1 VLLAIENPLNQ
12 SALAFPTLEV
22 FHIIGFA
29 TAIGTIALVDLRMLG
44 LGLLNRSALQLQRD
58 TSVWTFSALTIA
70 IVSGLLLFSTD
81 PDMYYLNLSFVAKML
96 CLMVAIIWQYTI
108 RRKAA
113 MSETSTVTSRL
124 VAILSLLLW
133 CSVIFGG
140 IFIGFVDIGLG
151 FGGRG

>member
-1 VLLAIENPLNQ
+1 LNQ

-22 FHIIGFA
+22 FHILGFA

-44 LGLLNRSALQLQRD
+44 VGLVGRSPLQLQRD
-58 TSVWTFSALTIA
+58 TGVWTFAALAVA

-81 PDMYYLNLSFVAKML
+81 PDMYYLNLSFVVKL
-96 CLMVAIIWQYTI
+96 FCLIVAIIWQYTI

-113 MSETSTVTSRL
+113 ASGTSFITPGL

-133 CSVIFGG
+133 SSVIFGG
-140 IFIGFVDIGLG
+140 IFIGFVDIGLSL
-151 FGGRG
+151 GGRR

>member
-12 SALAFPTLEV
+12 SALAFPALEV

-29 TAIGTIALVDLRMLG
+29 AAIGTIALVDLRILG
-44 LGLLNRSALQLQRD
+44 LGLLGRSAFQLQRD
-58 TSVWTFSALTIA
+58 TGVWTSVGLVVA

-81 PDMYYLNLSFVAKML
+81 PDMYYLNLSFVLKML
-96 CLMVAIIWQYTI
+96 CLIVAIIWQYTI

-113 MSETSTVTSRL
+113 MSKTPTVTSRL
-124 VAILSLLLW
+124 IAIFSLLIW
-133 CSVIFGG
+133 CSVIFSG

-151 FGGRG
+151 FGGVG

>member
-1 VLLAIENPLNQ
+1 MLLAIENPLNQ
-12 SALAFPTLEV
+12 SAYAFPALEV

-44 LGLLNRSALQLQRD
+44 LGLLSRSAFQLQRD
-58 TSVWTFSALTIA
+58 TGTWTFAALAIA

-81 PDMYYLNLSFVAKML
+81 PDMYYLNLSFVLKMF
-96 CLMVAIIWQYTI
+96 CLIVAIIWQYTI
-108 RRKAA
+108 RQRAA
-113 MSETSTVTSRL
+113 RSETPTLSSRL
-124 VAILSLLLW
+124 VAICSLLIW

-151 FGGRG
+151 FGATG